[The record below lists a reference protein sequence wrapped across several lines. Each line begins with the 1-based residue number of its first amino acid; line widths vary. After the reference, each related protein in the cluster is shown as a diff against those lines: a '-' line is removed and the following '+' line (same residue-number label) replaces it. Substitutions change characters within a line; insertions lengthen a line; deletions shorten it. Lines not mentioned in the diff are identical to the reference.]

1 MNLEESKQ
9 EVEAEASRATEL
21 VKVKALLKEK
31 GTLVS
36 DKKSIESLST
46 RGFGVPE
53 NENLL
58 LTFFE
63 ALFLTS
69 KEILEVFDEKT
80 GKNVSFQDLL
90 ERFQSADK
98 DAWVK
103 YLVYRDLRSRGYV
116 VREGFGL
123 GIDFR
128 VYERGEYGKEI
139 ASYLIF
145 VIQEGQPVLIE
156 ELARAL
162 SYVLNLK
169 KKLVL
174 AVINRRGEIVYYS
187 VSQFTLSENL

>member
-1 MNLEESKQ
+1 LEESKQ
-9 EVEAEASRATEL
+9 EAEVSPTTEL
-21 VKVKALLKEK
+21 VKVKASLREK
-31 GTLVS
+31 GVLVS
-36 DKKSIESLST
+36 EKEGIESLSA
-46 RGFGVPE
+46 RGYGVPE
-53 NENLL
+53 NGYLL

-63 ALFLTS
+63 ALFLVS
-69 KEILEVFDEKT
+69 KEILEVFDEKI
-80 GKNVSFQDLL
+80 GKTVSFQDIL
-90 ERFQSADK
+90 ERFQLTDK

-174 AVINRRGEIVYYS
+174 AVINRRGEVVYYS

>member
-1 MNLEESKQ
+1 LEESKQ
-9 EVEAEASRATEL
+9 ETEAEAGRTTEL
-21 VKVKALLKEK
+21 VKVKASLK
-31 GTLVS
+31 GNCVLVS
-36 DKKSIESLST
+36 EKEGIEGLST
-46 RGFGVPE
+46 RGYGVLE

-63 ALFLTS
+63 ALFLVS
-69 KEILEVFDEKT
+69 KEILEVSDQKT
-80 GKNVSFQDLL
+80 GKSVGFQDIL

-128 VYERGEYGKEI
+128 VYERGEYGREI
-139 ASYLIF
+139 ATYLIF
-145 VIQEGQPVLIE
+145 VIQEGQPILIE

-162 SYVLNLK
+162 NYVLNLK
-169 KKLVL
+169 KNLVL
-174 AVINRRGEIVYYS
+174 AVINRRGEVVYYS
-187 VSQFTLSENL
+187 VSQFTLTENL

>member
-9 EVEAEASRATEL
+9 EAEASHTTEI
-21 VKVKALLKEK
+21 VKVKASITEK
-31 GTLVS
+31 GVLVTE
-36 DKKSIESLST
+36 KEGVQSLST
-46 RGFGVPE
+46 RGYGVPE

-63 ALFLTS
+63 ALFLVS
-69 KEILEVFDEKT
+69 KEILEVYEEKT
-80 GKNVSFQDLL
+80 DKTLGFQDIL
-90 ERFQSADK
+90 ECFQVTDK
-98 DAWVK
+98 DAWVR

-139 ASYLIF
+139 ATYLIF

-156 ELARAL
+156 DLARAL
-162 SYVLNLK
+162 NYVLNLK
-169 KKLVL
+169 KELVL
-174 AVINRRGEIVYYS
+174 AVINRRGEVVYYS
-187 VSQFTLSENL
+187 VSQFTLTENL

>member
-1 MNLEESKQ
+1 MEEPKQ
-9 EVEAEASRATEL
+9 EVEETRTTEI
-21 VKVKALLKEK
+21 VKVKATLKEK
-31 GTLVS
+31 GVLVS
-36 DKKSIESLST
+36 EKEGIENLST
-46 RGFGVPE
+46 RGYGVPE
-53 NENLL
+53 NGNLL

-63 ALFLTS
+63 SLFLVS
-69 KEILEVFDEKT
+69 KEILEVYDEKT
-80 GKNVSFQDLL
+80 GKNVIFQDILK
-90 ERFQSADK
+90 RFQLTDK

-139 ASYLIF
+139 ATYLIF
-145 VIQEGQPVLIE
+145 VVQEGQPVLIE

-162 SYVLNLK
+162 TYVLNLK

-174 AVINRRGEIVYYS
+174 AVINRRGEVVYYS

>member
-1 MNLEESKQ
+1 LEETKQ
-9 EVEAEASRATEL
+9 EVEETRTTEII
-21 VKVKALLKEK
+21 KVKATLKEK
-31 GTLVS
+31 GILVS
-36 DKKSIESLST
+36 EKEGIESLST
-46 RGFGVPE
+46 RGYGVPD
-53 NENLL
+53 NGNLL
-58 LTFFE
+58 LAFFE
-63 ALFLTS
+63 SLFLVS
-69 KEILEVFDEKT
+69 KEILEVYDEKT
-80 GKNVSFQDLL
+80 GKNVSFQDIL
-90 ERFQSADK
+90 ERFQLTDK

-139 ASYLIF
+139 ATYLIF

-162 SYVLNLK
+162 TYVLNLK

-174 AVINRRGEIVYYS
+174 AVINRRGEVVYYS

>member
-1 MNLEESKQ
+1 VSLEGSKQ
-9 EVEAEASRATEL
+9 EAEANATTEL
-21 VKVKALLKEK
+21 VKVKATLKEK
-31 GTLVS
+31 GVLVS
-36 DKKSIESLST
+36 EKEGIESLST
-46 RGFGVPE
+46 RGYGVLE
-53 NENLL
+53 NGNLL

-63 ALFLTS
+63 ALFLIT
-69 KEILEVFDEKT
+69 KEVLEVYDEKT
-80 GKNVSFQDLL
+80 GKSTSFQDIL
-90 ERFQSADK
+90 ERFQSTDK

-139 ASYLIF
+139 ATYLIF

-156 ELARAL
+156 ELGRAL

-174 AVINRRGEIVYYS
+174 AVINRRGEVVYYS
-187 VSQFTLSENL
+187 VSQFTLSENF

>member
-1 MNLEESKQ
+1 MEESKQ
-9 EVEAEASRATEL
+9 EVETSRTEL
-21 VKVKALLKEK
+21 VKVKGFLKEK
-31 GTLVS
+31 GVLVS
-36 DKKSIESLST
+36 EKEGIQNLST
-46 RGFGVPE
+46 RGYGTPE

-58 LTFFE
+58 LSFFE
-63 ALFLTS
+63 ALFLVS
-69 KEILEVFDEKT
+69 KEILEVSDEKI
-80 GKNVSFQDLL
+80 GKSVSFQDLF
-90 ERFQSADK
+90 ERFHVTDK

-128 VYERGEYGKEI
+128 VYERGEFGKEI
-139 ASYLIF
+139 ATYLIF

-162 SYVLNLK
+162 NYVLNLK

-174 AVINRRGEIVYYS
+174 AVINRRGEVVYYS
-187 VSQFTLSENL
+187 VSQFTLPENL

>member
-1 MNLEESKQ
+1 LEESKQ
-9 EVEAEASRATEL
+9 ETEVSPTPEL
-21 VKVKALLKEK
+21 VKVKASLKEK
-31 GTLVS
+31 GVLVS
-36 DKKSIESLST
+36 EKEGIESLST
-46 RGFGVPE
+46 RGYGVPE

-63 ALFLTS
+63 ALFLIS

-98 DAWVK
+98 DTWVK

-174 AVINRRGEIVYYS
+174 AVINRRGETVYYS

>member
-1 MNLEESKQ
+1 LEESKQ
-9 EVEAEASRATEL
+9 EVKVSRDTEL
-21 VKVKALLKEK
+21 VKVKASLKEN
-31 GTLVS
+31 GVLVS
-36 DKKSIESLST
+36 EREGIESLSA
-46 RGFGVPE
+46 RGYGVPE

-58 LTFFE
+58 LAFFE
-63 ALFLTS
+63 ALFLVS
-69 KEILEVFDEKT
+69 KEILEVSDKKT
-80 GKNVSFQDLL
+80 GKPVSFQYIL
-90 ERFQSADK
+90 ERFQSTDK

-123 GIDFR
+123 GIYFR

-139 ASYLIF
+139 ATYLIF

-156 ELARAL
+156 ELARSL

-174 AVINRRGEIVYYS
+174 AVINRRGEVVYYS

>member
-1 MNLEESKQ
+1 VSLEEPKQ
-9 EVEAEASRATEL
+9 EVEASRTEIA
-21 VKVKALLKEK
+21 KVKASIKEN
-31 GTLVS
+31 GVLVS
-36 DKKSIESLST
+36 EKEGIESLST
-46 RGFGVPE
+46 RGYGVTE
-53 NENLL
+53 NGNLL
-58 LTFFE
+58 LAFFE
-63 ALFLTS
+63 ALFLVS
-69 KEILEVFDEKT
+69 KEILEIFDEKT
-80 GKNVSFQDLL
+80 GKIVSFQDIL
-90 ERFQSADK
+90 ERFQLTDK

-139 ASYLIF
+139 ATYLIF

-162 SYVLNLK
+162 NYVLNLK

-174 AVINRRGEIVYYS
+174 AVINRRGEVVYYS

>member
-1 MNLEESKQ
+1 LEETKQ
-9 EVEAEASRATEL
+9 EVEETRTTEII
-21 VKVKALLKEK
+21 KVKATLKEK
-31 GTLVS
+31 GILVS
-36 DKKSIESLST
+36 EKEGIESLST
-46 RGFGVPE
+46 RGYGVPE
-53 NENLL
+53 NGNLL
-58 LTFFE
+58 LAFFE
-63 ALFLTS
+63 SLFLVS
-69 KEILEVFDEKT
+69 KEILEVYDEKT
-80 GKNVSFQDLL
+80 GKNVSFQDIL
-90 ERFQSADK
+90 ERFQLTDK

-139 ASYLIF
+139 ATYLIF

-162 SYVLNLK
+162 TYVLNLK

-174 AVINRRGEIVYYS
+174 AVINRRGEVVYYS

>member
-1 MNLEESKQ
+1 MSLEESKQ
-9 EVEAEASRATEL
+9 ETEVSPTPEL
-21 VKVKALLKEK
+21 VKVKASLKEK
-31 GTLVS
+31 GVLVS
-36 DKKSIESLST
+36 EKESIESLST
-46 RGFGVPE
+46 RGYGVPE
-53 NENLL
+53 NGNLSL
-58 LTFFE
+58 AFFE
-63 ALFLTS
+63 ALFLIS

-80 GKNVSFQDLL
+80 GNSVSFQDVL
-90 ERFQSADK
+90 ERFKLADK
-98 DAWVK
+98 DMWVK

-139 ASYLIF
+139 ATYLIF

-162 SYVLNLK
+162 NYVLNLK

-174 AVINRRGEIVYYS
+174 AVINRRGEVVYYS